1 MYTKSIHKID
11 FFVKKNTIFIT
22 TTHRSMV
29 MKYFIGILLFISPI
43 VWGNELVNFEFK
55 DNSKTWVQNL
65 EKNYIQDGCTVR
77 KNILDISEKSIF
89 FIESTCDSGFFSK
102 RSPQMSFSYK
112 YETIQTNDFGMLMNY
127 QSFSFGLTFDTKT
140 YQNGD
145 QEFVVHRPKINAS
158 YKGMFHFGKYK
169 IHHKVTARWIN
180 PNKLMNF
187 DENIFPALPLMDSR
201 SELSSRVVYVG
212 WHWKF

>member
-1 MYTKSIHKID
+1 
-11 FFVKKNTIFIT
+11 
-22 TTHRSMV
+22 
-29 MKYFIGILLFISPI
+29 MKYFIGILLFISPV
-43 VWGNELVNFEFK
+43 VWGNELINFEFK
-55 DNSKTWVQNL
+55 DNTQLW
-65 EKNYIQDGCTVR
+65 IQDFKKSYSQNDCNVK
-77 KNILDISEKSIF
+77 KNKLGITEQTSLT
-89 FIESTCDSGFFSK
+89 IESTCDSGFFK
-102 RSPQMSFSYK
+102 EKSPEISFSYK
-112 YETIQTNDFGMLMNY
+112 YETIQKNDFGMLMNY

-145 QEFVVHRPKINAS
+145 QKFVVHRPKINAS